1 MIHNYRLDKLLR
13 EIRTKPTESKT
24 EKIPNFVR
32 VISTHFFRSNSE
44 ESAEIARKNAKK
56 AE

>member
-24 EKIPNFVR
+24 EKNSNFVR